1 MLAPSS
7 TPPALSLAQRKAQL
21 WADPGLQVYA
31 LILGRAVPDL
41 AKKLAETDAAGALG
55 SYDCLWPG
63 ALAPEQRRLAPYL
76 VVLQPES
83 PFTDWL
89 LQQAASDFGDWG
101 VLMRSDRNFL
111 GLRSHCRALC
121 KARLDSGQEI
131 RLDWM
136 DPPVLRALLPL
147 ASADQI
153 ETMLA
158 PLQSLVIVGAAAW
171 TLCSQQF
178 GRLQM
183 QQQMLLATA

>member
-1 MLAPSS
+1 MNAPSFA
-7 TPPALSLAQRKAQL
+7 PAALSPAQVKAAL
-21 WADPGLQVYA
+21 WADASLQVYA
-31 LILGRAVPDL
+31 LILGRNVPDL
-41 AKKLAETDAAGALG
+41 AKKLADTDAARELG

-63 ALAPEQRRLAPYL
+63 ALAPEQRRQAPYL
-76 VVLQPES
+76 VVLKQDS

-89 LQQAASDFGDWG
+89 LQRAATDFGDWG

-121 KARLDSGQEI
+121 KARLGSGHEI
-131 RLDWM
+131 ALDWM

-147 ASADQI
+147 ASADQV

-158 PLQSLVIVGAAAW
+158 PLQSLVIVGQAGW
-171 TLCSQQF
+171 TFCTQQF

-183 QQQMLLATA
+183 EQQTLVAVI